1 METATSMEERIQ
13 AMVEKALSRVM
24 ASNATPVPSQ
34 SLGTVNLTGDGAE
47 AGVRTRQKRGPEVRP
62 PSSPLFTLRDGAA
75 VGDHTQQ
82 KRGPEVGPPC
92 SPFIT
97 IRDGAE
103 VGDHTQQKRGPEV
116 GPPCSPFI
124 TIRDGAEVGDHTQ
137 QKRGPEVGPPCFPI
151 FTLRDVIA
159 ADVQSPLRQG
169 PVIGRHCSPVNRA
182 ITSREPSG
190 PFSILITHTDV
201 SKWMAGELVDE
212 DGSFKSEQN
221 PFLAM
226 PGLEN
231 CHLSGRLFLS
241 QSMRLRPAIDR
252 EPCGLR
258 PAAGGDTPS

>member
-1 METATSMEERIQ
+1 MDGEDPRLNWRAPEPMETATSMEERIQ

-47 AGVRTRQKRGPEVRP
+47 AGVRTRQKRGPEV
-62 PSSPLFTLRDGAA
+62 
-75 VGDHTQQ
+75 
-82 KRGPEVGPPC
+82 GPPC

-97 IRDGAE
+97 ILHGAE

-137 QKRGPEVGPPCFPI
+137 QKRGPEVGPPCSPI
-151 FTLRDVIA
+151 ITLRDVIA

-190 PFSILITHTDV
+190 PLSILITHTDV